1 MLTEMVMQQIYE
13 LVPTSNE
20 NSGIKFGGGAFI
32 DDNWPQNPLGENL
45 TLLLTIDN
53 DKLTNSINSINL
65 PKAKYI
71 SVFSTYNENRYFLD
85 DIVYFG
91 DDAELDHLKSG
102 FTRVTLTETS
112 TLRENSNSLVPQ
124 YLELEKTQLK
134 NNEYPAFSFLS
145 NKIPNGI
152 VACEKLLNEY
162 DFIGQLYSSDIPV
175 HDGGALF
182 LSDAIGYL
190 FLKKKIDDFNNAGLF
205 FVQTA

>member
-1 MLTEMVMQQIYE
+1 
-13 LVPTSNE
+13 
-20 NSGIKFGGGAFI
+20 
-32 DDNWPQNPLGENL
+32 
-45 TLLLTIDN
+45 
-53 DKLTNSINSINL
+53 NL

-85 DIVYFG
+85 DIVYSG

-102 FTRVTLTETS
+102 FTRVTLTDIS
-112 TLRENSNSLVPQ
+112 KLCENSNNLVPQ
-124 YLELEKTQLK
+124 YLELKKTQLE
-134 NNEYPAFSFLS
+134 NSDYPTFSFLS

-152 VACEKLLNEY
+152 VACEKLMHEY

-205 FVQTA
+205 FCSNGIIILT

>member
-1 MLTEMVMQQIYE
+1 MQQVYE
-13 LVPTSNE
+13 LIPSSNE

-32 DDNWPQNPLGENL
+32 DGQWPQNPLGENL
-45 TLLLTIDN
+45 TLLFTIDN
-53 DKLTNSINSINL
+53 DKLSDSISGINF

-85 DIVYFG
+85 DIVYSG

-102 FTRVTLTETS
+102 FTRVTLTDIS
-112 TLRENSNSLVPQ
+112 KLCENSNNLVPQ
-124 YLELEKTQLK
+124 YLELKKTQLE
-134 NNEYPAFSFLS
+134 NSDYPTFSFLS

-152 VACEKLLNEY
+152 VACEKLMHEY

-205 FVQTA
+205 FAQTA